1 MQLAITHQTGD
12 QAMKKIYFLILAAS
26 TLLISSTGYTAST
39 EDEKSMNS
47 SSTMGAGE
55 GMGGMMGGVQGG
67 GMMHQGMMGH
77 HMKQPGVSPVTIMIQ
92 PGMNPM
98 MGQGMMHQGK
108 MDGHKGGGMG
118 QEKMKQRPKMMKEHM
133 ERMEQRL
140 ENIEALLSEL
150 VELQKKD

>member
-1 MQLAITHQTGD
+1 
-12 QAMKKIYFLILAAS
+12 MKKIYILIVTAI
-26 TLLISSTGYTAST
+26 TLVISSTGYTASI
-39 EDEKSMNS
+39 EDQKVMNS
-47 SSTMGAGE
+47 SSTMDAGD
-55 GMGGMMGGVQGG
+55 GMAGMMGGMQGG

-77 HMKQPGVSPVTIMIQ
+77 HMKQPGVSPVTILIQ

-108 MDGHKGGGMG
+108 MGGHQGGGMG
-118 QEKMKQRPKMMKEHM
+118 QDKMKQRQKMMKEHM

>member
-1 MQLAITHQTGD
+1 
-12 QAMKKIYFLILAAS
+12 MKKIHILIVTAIALVISPIGHTAGTEEETS
-26 TLLISSTGYTAST
+26 T
-39 EDEKSMNS
+39 DS
-47 SSTMGAGE
+47 SSTMGMHE
-55 GMGGMMGGVQGG
+55 NMSGMMSGIQGG

-98 MGQGMMHQGK
+98 MGHGMMHQGK
-108 MDGHKGGGMG
+108 MDGHKGGGTG
-118 QEKMKQRPKMMKEHM
+118 QEKMKQRQKMMKEHM

-140 ENIEALLSEL
+140 ANIEALLSEL

>member
-1 MQLAITHQTGD
+1 
-12 QAMKKIYFLILAAS
+12 MKKIYLLILTAI
-26 TLLISSTGYTAST
+26 TLVISSTGYTAST

-55 GMGGMMGGVQGG
+55 DMAGMMGGMRGG

-77 HMKQPGVSPVTIMIQ
+77 HMNQPGVSPVTIMIQ
-92 PGMNPM
+92 PGMNPV
-98 MGQGMMHQGK
+98 MGQGMMHQGT

-118 QEKMKQRPKMMKEHM
+118 RDKMKQRQKMMKEHM
-133 ERMEQRL
+133 QRIEQRL
-140 ENIEALLSEL
+140 AKIEALLSEL